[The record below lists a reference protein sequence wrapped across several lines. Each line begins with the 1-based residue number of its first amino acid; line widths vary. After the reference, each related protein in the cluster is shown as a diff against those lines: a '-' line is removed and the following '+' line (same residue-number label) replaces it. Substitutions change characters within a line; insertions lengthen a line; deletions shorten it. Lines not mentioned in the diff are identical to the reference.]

1 MTFMEALNKIQAFY
15 PVKVLFNNIE
25 LFNDFDS
32 IVSSTN
38 EDGIEVFGETE
49 HFLDVVPGRLWQYE
63 HYRITS
69 IKIEIVEFHHS
80 IQYEF
85 DYTDAVKSTVN
96 GISGFE
102 DAEVDVV
109 QNENKI
115 KSITIYTKGEKVLE
129 KAEEDIKKEYVK
141 KLLSTIYGVENI
153 YFSE

>member
-1 MTFMEALNKIQAFY
+1 MMIKEY
-15 PVKVLFNNIE
+15 VL
-25 LFNDFDS
+25 S
-32 IVSSTN
+32 IISISIT
-38 EDGIEVFGETE
+38 GLL
-49 HFLDVVPGRLWQYE
+49 LDVLLPEGNIRKYSNFAV
-63 HYRITS
+63 S
-69 IKIEIVEFHHS
+69 IILSIILIHPIANVFDKDFNFELES